1 MKSHNISEI
10 RTNGDL
16 LDQLS
21 CHEVEPTFPNP
32 ALLNHCSDK
41 DPWVVLVNVSL
52 EDMRRG
58 DILGVRVPFWKGEI
72 SVIWRGIVEGLTPSC
87 VAIVMSQST
96 R

>member
-21 CHEVEPTFPNP
+21 CHEVESTFPNP

-41 DPWVVLVNVSL
+41 VPWVILVNVSL
-52 EDMRRG
+52 EDRQHEERRYFRCQG
-58 DILGVRVPFWKGEI
+58 ALLERRD
-72 SVIWRGIVEGLTPSC
+72 
-87 VAIVMSQST
+87 
-96 R
+96 